1 MTNFDFNFW
10 GKGVKIA
17 KFRHDLTKTFIF
29 ELSYDLNRL
38 SFASEDQE
46 IQVFEKMYYF
56 PNIWSNFGL
65 MGQLGVDQISQACAK
80 RWNFI
85 PNNCSES
92 RKLITYEKHLQLSVK
107 LVKIYRKGEK
117 MVICPTFDPQQR
129 PVKMLRILKPC

>member
-17 KFRHDLTKTFIF
+17 KVRHDLTKTFIF

-56 PNIWSNFGL
+56 LNIWSNFGL
-65 MGQLGVDQISQACAK
+65 MGQLGVDQISQGCAK
-80 RWNFI
+80 R
-85 PNNCSES
+85 
-92 RKLITYEKHLQLSVK
+92 
-107 LVKIYRKGEK
+107 
-117 MVICPTFDPQQR
+117 
-129 PVKMLRILKPC
+129 